1 MSLFSVFQKKIHTR
15 ARPIPIPGAHN
26 YVLIILDSCR
36 FDSFMK
42 AKPTFMNKLGTLQRR
57 WSYASWTAPAHY
69 NLMLGL
75 LPHDN
80 PTNVVAST
88 VYKKELLQF
97 SDRLNIPNIQ
107 FEHMLPRMWLPQYL
121 QSLGY
126 YTQAIVSMPVIN
138 PSTPIAVDFDDYTL
152 LKKHN
157 NLRGAFRFMKFS
169 PQRPTFCLIN
179 TGETHYPYAPP
190 NEPPSQW
197 PRINGLH
204 GVFRK
209 LQRGEPIQQQSFNL
223 DRLAQLH
230 QRQIRAVRAVDTAI
244 EELFDILPP
253 NTFVTITSDHGELFG
268 EGGFFGH
275 GPIQHEKV
283 LEVPFIE
290 GKLR

>member
-1 MSLFSVFQKKIHTR
+1 MSLFSVFQKKIHAKSR
-15 ARPIPIPGAHN
+15 PPPIPEAQN
-26 YVLIILDSCR
+26 YVLIVLDSCR
-36 FDSFMK
+36 FDSFVQ
-42 AKPTFMNKLGTLQRR
+42 AKPKYMNKLGTLQRR

-75 LPHDN
+75 LPHEN
-80 PTNVVAST
+80 PNNVVAST
-88 VYKKELLQF
+88 VYKKELLHF
-97 SDRLNIPNIQ
+97 SKRLNIPNIQ

-121 QSLGY
+121 RTLGY

-138 PSTPIAVDFDDYTL
+138 PSTPIAVDFDEYTL

-157 NLRGAFRFMKFS
+157 DLRGAFRFLHFS
-169 PQRPTFCLIN
+169 SERPTFCLIN

-209 LQRGEPIQQQSFNL
+209 LQRGEPIQHQSFNL
-223 DRLAQLH
+223 DRLKQLH
-230 QRQIRAVRAVDTAI
+230 QRQIRSVRAVDKAI

-268 EGGFFGH
+268 EDGFFGH